1 MNECDICQR
10 MKNWIEV
17 SVGKLMVNKVL
28 ERLWTHLIVYFI
40 AKLLLVVGKDM
51 ILVVCNRLSKMT
63 YFVVTTEETSV
74 ESLAMLFKDNMWK
87 LHGLLKSVI
96 LDREPQ
102 FTADLTKEVNR
113 MLEIETKLSTFF
125 YPQIDR

>member
-1 MNECDICQR
+1 
-10 MKNWIEV
+10 
-17 SVGKLMVNKVL
+17 
-28 ERLWTHLIVYFI
+28 
-40 AKLLLVVGKDM
+40 
-51 ILVVCNRLSKMT
+51 MT

>member
-1 MNECDICQR
+1 
-10 MKNWIEV
+10 
-17 SVGKLMVNKVL
+17 
-28 ERLWTHLIVYFI
+28 
-40 AKLLLVVGKDM
+40 
-51 ILVVCNRLSKMT
+51 MT

-87 LHGLLKSVI
+87 LHGLVKSVI